1 MDGAFV
7 EAFTYEEE
15 NLERFLEMS
24 SGELNY
30 FLQQRGLPVGGT
42 HSSLPARALIAF
54 EQKKSIITTAENLVK
69 KLSEDYANLLKERC
83 LCFDPNE
90 NLLMSDDL
98 KQFPK
103 TNIGQV
109 FSFILKQ
116 NHSVQSILGNI
127 KLKKHIL
134 ITKVNLLIKSRTFK

>member
-15 NLERFLEMS
+15 NLERFLETS

-42 HSSLPARALIAF
+42 HSSLPTRALIAF

-69 KLSEDYANLLKERC
+69 KLSEDYVNLLKEHYPFV
-83 LCFDPNE
+83 LI
-90 NLLMSDDL
+90 LM
-98 KQFPK
+98 K
-103 TNIGQV
+103 IY
-109 FSFILKQ
+109 
-116 NHSVQSILGNI
+116 
-127 KLKKHIL
+127 
-134 ITKVNLLIKSRTFK
+134 